1 MILVAK
7 GMYYLSISVEDDY
20 LNAEP
25 MYNNLEAM
33 WRQNQHAQKK
43 KEVDAFSQ
51 EFDLR
56 MKIGSSATG
65 TAGNA
70 STTNQNSLRSSQNS
84 GNNGDNRGA
93 GSENLR
99 SNGNSLRES
108 QRSHHSS
115 HHHSSTM
122 PRPASIQPTMHHST
136 RFVIYFSYQLFAFS
150 FIIWSF
156 LRGFDRT

>member
-1 MILVAK
+1 M
-7 GMYYLSISVEDDY
+7 EDDY

-93 GSENLR
+93 GTENLR

-136 RFVIYFSYQLFAFS
+136 RLVIQFSLQKLMILAFS
-150 FIIWSF
+150 
-156 LRGFDRT
+156 LMK

>member
-1 MILVAK
+1 
-7 GMYYLSISVEDDY
+7 MYYLSISVEDDY

-70 STTNQNSLRSSQNS
+70 TTTNQNSLRSSQNS
-84 GNNGDNRGA
+84 GNNGDNRGV

-136 RFVIYFSYQLFAFS
+136 RFVIYFSSQHFGFFS
-150 FIIWSF
+150 YKIVIFKR
-156 LRGFDRT
+156 L